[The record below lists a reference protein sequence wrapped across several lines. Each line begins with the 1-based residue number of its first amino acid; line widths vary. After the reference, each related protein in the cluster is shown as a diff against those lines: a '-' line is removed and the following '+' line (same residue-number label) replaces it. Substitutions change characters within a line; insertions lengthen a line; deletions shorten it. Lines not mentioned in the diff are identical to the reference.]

1 MKQNFTLNLTRFI
14 YKETSIAESA
24 AIKTALQENWD
35 LNESYQEMKAAFNQL
50 PKVTFSPSPS
60 SIQNILKYSQATA
73 VEPQH

>member
-14 YKETSIAESA
+14 YKETSVAESV
-24 AIKTALQENWD
+24 AIKNALQENWQ

-60 SIQNILKYSQATA
+60 SIQNILRYSKTTA
-73 VEPQH
+73 VETQH